1 MLTGIRGVLNDAVS
15 IYLPHNNQM
24 RARALRRS
32 ASYNPTVDAAGSG
45 LNAELVRRLWQEAEA
60 LLPSVH

>member
-32 ASYNPTVDAAGSG
+32 ASYNPTVDAAGRS
-45 LNAELVRRLWQEAEA
+45 
-60 LLPSVH
+60 